1 MTHRGSCRLD
11 RARRATDS
19 LAGSRWSYHAS
30 MNFDFSEL
38 DRSIERTDY
47 DAMAAA
53 MSRAQRAQQEQ
64 NDVTAR

>member
-1 MTHRGSCRLD
+1 
-11 RARRATDS
+11 
-19 LAGSRWSYHAS
+19 

-64 NDVTAR
+64 NDVSAR